1 MTRFVYIYLAIAFLA
16 LTPRFAAAQN
26 ENPAGKWKGHFSKDG
41 VRVEA
46 TFNVKPRT
54 GATFS
59 ATMDLN
65 IAGNSAFGLPAS
77 ECTYDGAAKRLHLVF
92 AAAGGLEFQG
102 TQAGETLR
110 GVIGA
115 LGEYDSLTLIRVE
128 TPATTIANTAYAIDS
143 VTIKGKNARLAA
155 TVTHP
160 WEKGKYPALVLVTG
174 SGPQDRDET
183 IFNHKPF
190 EAIADHLT
198 QQGIVV
204 LRYDDRGVG
213 GSTGDF
219 ATATTADFADDAAAA
234 VRFARKLP
242 YVDKDRVGVLGHSEG
257 GIIAMMLAAEG
268 KKEAPNF
275 IVLMASPGVPMKTI
289 LVRQNEESMG
299 PLLPEEKRAEF
310 QRLTEA
316 FFEDYAK
323 SNGNRTAD
331 STRIAQF
338 VERSFALISP
348 ETENLL
354 AQHGVTRESLIA
366 QNLSAM
372 TTPWFLYAIKL
383 DPATYLTHISCS
395 VLAMQGER
403 DRQVLADENVAAIR
417 EGLSKT
423 NSCRLT
429 VKRYADLNHLFI
441 PCRTGSVQE
450 YPTLNAPFS
459 AAALDDLAWW
469 VKTR

>member
-1 MTRFVYIYLAIAFLA
+1 M
-16 LTPRFAAAQN
+16 
-26 ENPAGKWKGHFSKDG
+26 
-41 VRVEA
+41 
-46 TFNVKPRT
+46 
-54 GATFS
+54 
-59 ATMDLN
+59 
-65 IAGNSAFGLPAS
+65 
-77 ECTYDGAAKRLHLVF
+77 
-92 AAAGGLEFQG
+92 
-102 TQAGETLR
+102 
-110 GVIGA
+110 
-115 LGEYDSLTLIRVE
+115 
-128 TPATTIANTAYAIDS
+128 
-143 VTIKGKNARLAA
+143 
-155 TVTHP
+155 
-160 WEKGKYPALVLVTG
+160 
-174 SGPQDRDET
+174 
-183 IFNHKPF
+183 
-190 EAIADHLT
+190 
-198 QQGIVV
+198 
-204 LRYDDRGVG
+204 
-213 GSTGDF
+213 
-219 ATATTADFADDAAAA
+219 
-234 VRFARKLP
+234 
-242 YVDKDRVGVLGHSEG
+242 LGHSEG

-289 LVRQNEESMG
+289 LVRQNEESMAS
-299 PLLPEEKRAEF
+299 LLPEEKRAEF

-366 QNLSAM
+366 QNLSIM

-383 DPATYLTHISCS
+383 DPATYLAHISCS